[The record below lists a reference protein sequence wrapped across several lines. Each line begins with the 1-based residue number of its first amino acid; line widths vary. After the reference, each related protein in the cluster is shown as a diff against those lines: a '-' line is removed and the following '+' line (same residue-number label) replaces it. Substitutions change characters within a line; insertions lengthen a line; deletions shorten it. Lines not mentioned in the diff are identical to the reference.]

1 MHPAEVQRKAGSE
14 PWWTE
19 TARDRDLERHRGTQ
33 RESQKGEA
41 PHTCARACTHTH
53 THIHTHTHTH
63 RQYHPS
69 SLHKSGS
76 LRSRSIDWVLFLC
89 QSWWTFPHAVWAPPG
104 SPAQHRTALH
114 THSRTQQG
122 RQRSQDTLWE
132 MKMVGGD
139 GQRGAGQSRGQ
150 GELSGFGSGVGF
162 NLHDLGQASLHL
174 YLSPLPGL
182 SSSHIL

>member
-1 MHPAEVQRKAGSE
+1 MQRS
-14 PWWTE
+14 
-19 TARDRDLERHRGTQ
+19 RGKQDQNRGGQRQ
-33 RESQKGEA
+33 RETESWRDTEGHRERARKVK
-41 PHTCARACTHTH
+41 PHTHVRAR
-53 THIHTHTHTH
+53 THTHTH
-63 RQYHPS
+63 RQHHPS

-89 QSWWTFPHAVWAPPG
+89 QSWWAFPHAVWAPPG

-114 THSRTQQG
+114 THSGTQPG

-139 GQRGAGQSRGQ
+139 DQRGAGQSWGQ
-150 GELSGFGSGVGF
+150 GEMSGFGSGVGF
-162 NLHDLGQASLHL
+162 KLHDLEQASLHL